1 MNITQFA
8 FRYDRVV
15 IVLVTIL
22 ILSGLSAFVQLPK
35 ARDPGFVVRTAVIT
49 TQFPG
54 ANPERVELLVTD
66 KLEKKVQ
73 EMPEVDFITSE
84 SRNGISIIN
93 ANFLESYK
101 NMRPI
106 FDDLRRKV
114 DDVKQD
120 LPGGIDGPFVNDEF
134 GDVFGSVYTLTGDGY
149 SYAELKDVADDIR
162 DRLLKIPEV
171 AKVDIHGT
179 QEEVVFVEYN
189 NARLAELGVSPQQ
202 LAGVLTAANIL
213 SSGGDILT
221 GRERIVLEP
230 TGNFESIEDLRRTV
244 IQLPNG
250 SVVYLGD
257 IANIYRDYSDPPKSV
272 TRANGKPALAIA
284 ISMRDGGDILKLG
297 EKLDEVI
304 PIIKAQYPWGI
315 ELEKI
320 WFQATLV
327 ENSIADFINNLFQA
341 IAIVCLV
348 MLITLGLRTGVVV
361 AALIPTAMIIS
372 LYVMQ
377 IFGITIN
384 QISLAALIISLGLL
398 VDNAIVMVESVIVKY
413 DQGLSSVDAAIES
426 GRELLLPLLI
436 SSLTTGA
443 AFMPIALAE
452 SAVGEYTADI
462 FYVVTITLLTSWVLS
477 MTVIPMLASKTLC
490 KKTLKHESAEQFD
503 SRGYMLYKTIL
514 LTALKHKILFG
525 LLMVALFFSAIQVL
539 GYVPKIFV
547 EQSED
552 PVFNGSFEMPLG
564 TSIETSQAVMADIDQ
579 YIEKTFY
586 NSGENSVKIKSWLTF
601 IGDGGPRFDLTLNPP
616 KRNPANSFL
625 VGNTV
630 EGGDVEEV
638 IQGIE
643 DYARKNYP
651 DLNVKLS
658 RFENG
663 PPVGYPIQIRLSGPE
678 FKQLYKIANDVTS
691 RLYEDS
697 LITSVKNTWGKQTKK
712 LLVEV
717 DQERARRAGVTSDD
731 VAYSLKA
738 SLTGIEMT
746 EYREDDKL
754 IPITLRS
761 IAADR
766 QDISKLD
773 GTSVYSQ
780 SSGESVP
787 LKQVADVRL
796 KFEPGMIER
805 RDRNRTIT
813 LKAQLRPGATA
824 AEVNKTLSLWLNET
838 QKSWPR
844 DYSYAEGGEAEESG
858 QANASIAVKLPI
870 AAMLILLLLVGQ
882 FNSVR
887 RPFIILTTIPLGL
900 IGVSYGLFIANSSFG
915 FYTILGIIS
924 LSGIIIN
931 NAIVL
936 LDRVKIEIEEFSKE
950 QADAVISACLQRLR
964 PILLT
969 TATTVFGMMPLWWGG
984 TAMFKPM
991 AISIIFGLAFATLLT
1006 LLLVPVLYSLL
1017 FRVDFKQPK

>member
-1 MNITQFA
+1 MNFTQLA

-15 IVLVTIL
+15 IIMVTIL
-22 ILSGLSAFVQLPK
+22 ILSGLAAFVELPK

-66 KLEKKVQ
+66 KLEKKAQ

-93 ANFLESYK
+93 VNFLESYK

-120 LPGGIDGPFVNDEF
+120 LPDGIDGPFVNDEF

-202 LAGVLTAANIL
+202 LAGVLTTANIL

-221 GRERIVLEP
+221 GRERVVLEP
-230 TGNFESIEDLRRTV
+230 TGNFESIEELRRTV

-272 TRANGKPALAIA
+272 TRANGDPALAVA
-284 ISMRDGGDILKLG
+284 ISMREGGDILKLG
-297 EKLDEVI
+297 EKLDQVI

-327 ENSIADFINNLFQA
+327 ENSVADFINNLLQA

-372 LYVMQ
+372 LYIMQ

-413 DQGLSSVDAAIES
+413 DQGLSSIEAAIES
-426 GRELLLPLLI
+426 GRELLLPLLV

-462 FYVVTITLLTSWVLS
+462 FYVVTITLLTSWVLA
-477 MTVIPMLASKTLC
+477 MTIIPMLASKALC
-490 KKTLKHESAEQFD
+490 KKSLKHENAEQFN
-503 SRGYMLYKTIL
+503 SRGYKVYKTIL
-514 LTALKHKILFG
+514 LTALKHKVWFG
-525 LLMVALFFSAIQVL
+525 LLMLALFYSAIQVL
-539 GYVPKIFV
+539 AFVPKIFV

-579 YIEKTFY
+579 YIERTFF
-586 NSGENSVKIKSWLTF
+586 NTEEESKKIKSWLTF

-625 VGNTV
+625 VGNTI
-630 EGGDVEEV
+630 EGEDVEEV

-643 DYARKNYP
+643 DYAREKHP

-678 FKQLYKIANDVTS
+678 FKQLYQIADEVTE

-697 LITSVKNTWGKQTKK
+697 LITAVKNTWGKQTKK

-717 DQERARRAGVTSDD
+717 DQERARRAGVTSED

-780 SSGESVP
+780 STGESVP

-796 KFEPGMIER
+796 VFEPGMIER
-805 RDRNRTIT
+805 RDRDRTIT
-813 LKAQLRPGATA
+813 LKAQLRPDATA
-824 AEVNKTLSLWLNET
+824 AEVNKTLSPWLEEA
-838 QKSWPR
+838 QKDWPR
-844 DYSYAEGGEAEESG
+844 DYIYAEGGEAEESG
-858 QANASIAVKLPI
+858 EANASIAAKLPI
-870 AAMLILLLLVGQ
+870 AAMVVLLLLVAQ

-887 RPFIILTTIPLGL
+887 KPFIILTTIPLGI

-915 FYTILGIIS
+915 FFTILGIIS

-936 LDRVKIEIEEFSKE
+936 LDRVKIEIQEFNKE
-950 QADAVISACLQRLR
+950 QADAVIAACLQRLR

-991 AISIIFGLAFATLLT
+991 AISIIFGLAFATMLT

-1017 FRVDFKQPK
+1017 FRVSFKQYR